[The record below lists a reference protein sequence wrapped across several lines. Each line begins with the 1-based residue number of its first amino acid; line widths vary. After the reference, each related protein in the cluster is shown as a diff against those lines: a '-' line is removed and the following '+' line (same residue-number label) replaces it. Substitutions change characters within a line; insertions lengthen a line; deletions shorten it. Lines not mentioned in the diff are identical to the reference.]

1 MKIAVTFFT
10 NKRKKQK
17 MIRHTDEHIYNNIE
31 NQFNVKGYELF
42 FVLIVSIYIVF
53 NWTSIIS
60 LCSNMFRTESIEI
73 SPSNIMAMNSL
84 VNLDNYIFSKEE
96 VKEEKKE
103 TALPEEQTMDELAS
117 LYNEQVVF
125 NNVSSEDIKIT
136 AQTENYQK
144 MNVCG
149 VDIVNYSTN
158 RNIDFEKILNS
169 DDIILNKKIDEVL
182 LYTTHTSESYAN
194 SQKYSFD
201 YTSPRRTTDGN
212 YNMLAISKNLASN
225 LNSKGINTVCS
236 LTPHDYGEYNSA
248 YSNSR
253 MTFETLISENPN
265 INMAIDV
272 HRDAIED
279 LDFAP
284 KTNIKGYDVASLMLV
299 MGIGYEE
306 DGYNPYYEQN
316 LKLAFQIYILAN
328 KIYPGL
334 FRAMIIR
341 NSIYNQDIKNNSF
354 LVEVGASGNTID
366 EAKLA
371 TRCLANLIN
380 IIYRD

>member
-1 MKIAVTFFT
+1 MKIAVTFFR
-10 NKRKKQK
+10 NKRKK
-17 MIRHTDEHIYNNIE
+17 NNIVHNNE
-31 NQFNVKGYELF
+31 KIYYDIESEFNIKSHELVIAILISV
-42 FVLIVSIYIVF
+42 FVIF
-53 NWTSIIS
+53 NFDSIIALS
-60 LCSNMFRTESIEI
+60 SNMFRIKNIDI
-73 SPSNIMAMNSL
+73 SPDNIIGINSL

-96 VKEEKKE
+96 VKQEKIE
-103 TALPEEQTMDELAS
+103 IALPEEEAMDELAN

-125 NNVSSEDIKIT
+125 NNIKSEDIKII
-136 AQTENYQK
+136 AQTNNYQK
-144 MNVCG
+144 LNVCG

-158 RNIDFEKILNS
+158 RNIDFQKILNS
-169 DDIILNKKIDEVL
+169 DDIIFNKKSDEVL

-194 SQKYSFD
+194 SDNYIFN

-225 LNSKGINTVCS
+225 LNNKGINTICS

-265 INMAIDV
+265 VHMAIDV

-284 KTNIKGYDVASLMLV
+284 KVNIKGHNVASIMLV

-316 LKLAFQIYILAN
+316 LKLAFQLYTLGN

-334 FRAMIIR
+334 FRSMIIR
-341 NSIYNQDIKNNSF
+341 NSIYNQDIMNNSF

>member
-1 MKIAVTFFT
+1 MKIAVTFFR

-17 MIRHTDEHIYNNIE
+17 VIHHKDEHIYSNIQ
-31 NQFNVKGYELF
+31 NQFKIKAYDLVI
-42 FVLIVSIYIVF
+42 VLLISIYIIF

-60 LCSNMFRTESIEI
+60 LSSNMFRIKNIDI
-73 SPSNIMAMNSL
+73 SPSKIIAMNNL

-96 VKEEKKE
+96 VKEEKQE
-103 TALPEEQTMDELAS
+103 IALPEEQAMDELAS

-125 NNVSSEDIKIT
+125 NNIKSEDIKIT
-136 AQTENYQK
+136 AQTDNYQK

-158 RNIDFEKILNS
+158 RNIDFQKILSSN
-169 DDIILNKKIDEVL
+169 DIILNKKIDEVL

-194 SQKYSFD
+194 STNYSFD
-201 YTSPRRTTDGN
+201 YTSPRRTTNGN
-212 YNMLAISKNLASN
+212 YNMLAISKTLASN
-225 LNSKGINTVCS
+225 LNNKGINTVCS

-253 MTFETLISENPN
+253 MTFETLVSENPN
-265 INMAIDV
+265 INLAIDV

-341 NSIYNQDIKNNSF
+341 NSIYNQDIRNNSF